1 MLKHSI
7 IHLVRVLIFCS
18 LCHFINLQISIVWKL
33 KILLPYFIPVL
44 YCLLSIWHSCVIQDF
59 DEQFMHNLQD
69 ILLTSICAFKL
80 CCFEVKT
87 ALSLPYLPIV
97 NRCQLQHY
105 LSTDHHFIDIVE
117 KQDFDRKI
125 YCDFCASRLLHSV
138 YSFIG
143 QLIKCDISCMF
154 MWLKIH

>member
-1 MLKHSI
+1 MPFYKSRNKHS
-7 IHLVRVLIFCS
+7 
-18 LCHFINLQISIVWKL
+18 L
-33 KILLPYFIPVL
+33 KIENFVTLFHSRFKLS
-44 YCLLSIWHSCVIQDF
+44 LSIWHSCVIQDF

-125 YCDFCASRLLHSV
+125 YCDFCANRLLHSV

-143 QLIKCDISCMF
+143 QLIKCDFSCMF
-154 MWLKIH
+154 M

>member
-1 MLKHSI
+1 MPFYKSTNKHS
-7 IHLVRVLIFCS
+7 
-18 LCHFINLQISIVWKL
+18 L
-33 KILLPYFIPVL
+33 KIENFVTLFHSHFKLS
-44 YCLLSIWHSCVIQDF
+44 LSIWHSCVIQDF

-87 ALSLPYLPIV
+87 ALSLPYLLIV

-125 YCDFCASRLLHSV
+125 YCDFCANRLLHSV

-154 MWLKIH
+154 M

>member
-1 MLKHSI
+1 MPFYKSTNKHT
-7 IHLVRVLIFCS
+7 
-18 LCHFINLQISIVWKL
+18 L
-33 KILLPYFIPVL
+33 KIENVVTLFHSRFKLS
-44 YCLLSIWHSCVIQDF
+44 LSIWHSCVIQDF

-125 YCDFCASRLLHSV
+125 YCDFCANRLLHSV

-154 MWLKIH
+154 M

>member
-1 MLKHSI
+1 M
-7 IHLVRVLIFCS
+7 
-18 LCHFINLQISIVWKL
+18 

-44 YCLLSIWHSCVIQDF
+44 NCLLSIWHSCVIQDF

-125 YCDFCASRLLHSV
+125 YCDFCANRLLHSV

-143 QLIKCDISCMF
+143 QFIKCEISCMF
-154 MWLKIH
+154 M

>member
-1 MLKHSI
+1 MPFYKSTNKHS
-7 IHLVRVLIFCS
+7 
-18 LCHFINLQISIVWKL
+18 L
-33 KILLPYFIPVL
+33 KIENFVTLFHSRFKFS
-44 YCLLSIWHSCVIQDF
+44 LSIWHSCVIQDF

-125 YCDFCASRLLHSV
+125 YCDFCANRLLHSV

-154 MWLKIH
+154 M

>member
-1 MLKHSI
+1 MPFYKSTNK
-7 IHLVRVLIFCS
+7 RS
-18 LCHFINLQISIVWKL
+18 L
-33 KILLPYFIPVL
+33 KIENFVTLFHSRFKLS
-44 YCLLSIWHSCVIQDF
+44 LSIWHSCIIHDF

-125 YCDFCASRLLHSV
+125 YCDFCANRLLHSV

-154 MWLKIH
+154 M

>member
-1 MLKHSI
+1 MPFYKSTNKHS
-7 IHLVRVLIFCS
+7 
-18 LCHFINLQISIVWKL
+18 L
-33 KILLPYFIPVL
+33 KIENFVTLFHSRFKLS
-44 YCLLSIWHSCVIQDF
+44 LSIWHSCVIQDF

-125 YCDFCASRLLHSV
+125 YCDFCANRLLHSV

-143 QLIKCDISCMF
+143 QLIKCEISCMF
-154 MWLKIH
+154 M

>member
-1 MLKHSI
+1 MPFYKSTNKHS
-7 IHLVRVLIFCS
+7 
-18 LCHFINLQISIVWKL
+18 L
-33 KILLPYFIPVL
+33 KIENFVTLFHSCFKLS
-44 YCLLSIWHSCVIQDF
+44 LSIWHSCVIQDF

-125 YCDFCASRLLHSV
+125 YCDFCANRLLHSV

-143 QLIKCDISCMF
+143 QLIKCEISCMF
-154 MWLKIH
+154 M

>member
-1 MLKHSI
+1 MPFYKSTNKHS
-7 IHLVRVLIFCS
+7 
-18 LCHFINLQISIVWKL
+18 L
-33 KILLPYFIPVL
+33 KIENFVTLFHFRFKLSLP
-44 YCLLSIWHSCVIQDF
+44 IWHSCVIQDF

-87 ALSLPYLPIV
+87 ALSLPYLLIV

-125 YCDFCASRLLHSV
+125 YCDFCANRLLHSV

-143 QLIKCDISCMF
+143 QLIKCEISCMF
-154 MWLKIH
+154 M

>member
-1 MLKHSI
+1 MPFYKSTNKHS
-7 IHLVRVLIFCS
+7 
-18 LCHFINLQISIVWKL
+18 L
-33 KILLPYFIPVL
+33 KIEHFVTLFHSRFKLS
-44 YCLLSIWHSCVIQDF
+44 LSIWHSCVIQDF

-125 YCDFCASRLLHSV
+125 YCDFCANRLLHSV

-154 MWLKIH
+154 M

>member
-1 MLKHSI
+1 MPFYKSTNKHS
-7 IHLVRVLIFCS
+7 
-18 LCHFINLQISIVWKL
+18 L
-33 KILLPYFIPVL
+33 KIENFVTLFHSRFKLS
-44 YCLLSIWHSCVIQDF
+44 LSIWHSCVIQDF

-87 ALSLPYLPIV
+87 ALSLPYLLIV

-125 YCDFCASRLLHSV
+125 YCDFCANRLLHSV

-154 MWLKIH
+154 M

>member
-1 MLKHSI
+1 MPFYKSTNKHS
-7 IHLVRVLIFCS
+7 
-18 LCHFINLQISIVWKL
+18 L
-33 KILLPYFIPVL
+33 KIENFVTLFHSRFKLP
-44 YCLLSIWHSCVIQDF
+44 LSIWYSCVIQDF

-117 KQDFDRKI
+117 KKDFDRKI
-125 YCDFCASRLLHSV
+125 YCDFCANRLLHSV

-154 MWLKIH
+154 M

>member
-1 MLKHSI
+1 MPFYKSTNKHS
-7 IHLVRVLIFCS
+7 
-18 LCHFINLQISIVWKL
+18 L
-33 KILLPYFIPVL
+33 KIENFVTLFHSRFKLP
-44 YCLLSIWHSCVIQDF
+44 LSIWHSCVIQDF

-97 NRCQLQHY
+97 NSCQLQHY

-125 YCDFCASRLLHSV
+125 YCDFCANRLLHSV

-154 MWLKIH
+154 M

>member
-1 MLKHSI
+1 MPFYKSTNKHS
-7 IHLVRVLIFCS
+7 
-18 LCHFINLQISIVWKL
+18 L
-33 KILLPYFIPVL
+33 KIENFVTLFHSRFKLS
-44 YCLLSIWHSCVIQDF
+44 LSIWHSCVIQDF

-117 KQDFDRKI
+117 KQNFDK
-125 YCDFCASRLLHSV
+125 DLL
-138 YSFIG
+138 
-143 QLIKCDISCMF
+143 
-154 MWLKIH
+154 

>member
-1 MLKHSI
+1 MPFYKSTNKHS
-7 IHLVRVLIFCS
+7 
-18 LCHFINLQISIVWKL
+18 L
-33 KILLPYFIPVL
+33 KIENFVTLFHSRFKLS
-44 YCLLSIWHSCVIQDF
+44 LSIWHSCVIQDF

-87 ALSLPYLPIV
+87 ALSQPYLPIV
-97 NRCQLQHY
+97 NRCQLQHH

-125 YCDFCASRLLHSV
+125 YCDFCANRLLHSV

-154 MWLKIH
+154 M

>member
-1 MLKHSI
+1 MPFYQSTNKHS
-7 IHLVRVLIFCS
+7 
-18 LCHFINLQISIVWKL
+18 L
-33 KILLPYFIPVL
+33 KIENFVTLFHSRFKLS
-44 YCLLSIWHSCVIQDF
+44 LSIWHSCVIQDF

-97 NRCQLQHY
+97 IRCQLQHY

-125 YCDFCASRLLHSV
+125 YCDFCANRLLHSV

-154 MWLKIH
+154 M

>member
-1 MLKHSI
+1 MPFYKSTNKHS
-7 IHLVRVLIFCS
+7 
-18 LCHFINLQISIVWKL
+18 L
-33 KILLPYFIPVL
+33 KIENFVTLFHSRFKLS
-44 YCLLSIWHSCVIQDF
+44 LSIWHSCVIQDF

-125 YCDFCASRLLHSV
+125 YCDFCANSLLHSV

-154 MWLKIH
+154 M

>member
-1 MLKHSI
+1 MPFYKSTNKHS
-7 IHLVRVLIFCS
+7 
-18 LCHFINLQISIVWKL
+18 L
-33 KILLPYFIPVL
+33 KIENFVTLFHSCFKLS
-44 YCLLSIWHSCVIQDF
+44 LSIWHSCVIQDF

-125 YCDFCASRLLHSV
+125 YCDFCANRLLHSV

-154 MWLKIH
+154 M

>member
-1 MLKHSI
+1 MPFNKHS
-7 IHLVRVLIFCS
+7 
-18 LCHFINLQISIVWKL
+18 L
-33 KILLPYFIPVL
+33 KIENFVTLFHSCFKLS
-44 YCLLSIWHSCVIQDF
+44 LSIWHSCVIQDF

-117 KQDFDRKI
+117 KQDFDKKI
-125 YCDFCASRLLHSV
+125 YCDFCANRLLHSV

-143 QLIKCDISCMF
+143 QLIKCDIGCMF
-154 MWLKIH
+154 M

>member
-1 MLKHSI
+1 MPFYKSTNKHS
-7 IHLVRVLIFCS
+7 
-18 LCHFINLQISIVWKL
+18 L
-33 KILLPYFIPVL
+33 KIENFVTLFHSCFKLS
-44 YCLLSIWHSCVIQDF
+44 LSIWHSCVIQDF

-125 YCDFCASRLLHSV
+125 YCDFCANRLLHSV

-143 QLIKCDISCMF
+143 QLIKCDISSMF
-154 MWLKIH
+154 M

>member
-1 MLKHSI
+1 MPFYKSTNKHS
-7 IHLVRVLIFCS
+7 
-18 LCHFINLQISIVWKL
+18 L
-33 KILLPYFIPVL
+33 KIENFVTLFHSRFKLS
-44 YCLLSIWHSCVIQDF
+44 LSIWHSCVIQDF

-105 LSTDHHFIDIVE
+105 LSTDYHFIDIVE

-125 YCDFCASRLLHSV
+125 YCDFCANRLLHSV
-138 YSFIG
+138 YLFIG

-154 MWLKIH
+154 M